1 MYMFSVLYF
10 LEKKL
15 LFVFD
20 KTKSVYVLYIYI
32 YIYIFK
38 YYHGEGHWILLN
50 IKGK

>member
-32 YIYIFK
+32 FK